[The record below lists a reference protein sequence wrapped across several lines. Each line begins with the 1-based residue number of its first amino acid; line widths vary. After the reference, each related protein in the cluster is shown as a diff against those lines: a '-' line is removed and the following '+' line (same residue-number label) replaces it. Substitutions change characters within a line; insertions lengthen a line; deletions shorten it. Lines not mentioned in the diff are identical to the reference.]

1 MPSKLLLRNIVQDIM
16 GRHPKE
22 CIFVSD
28 AVNVIVSRV
37 DQFAKKEDIVNQIYY
52 AFQDAEIYCPHEGID
67 RRNA

>member
-1 MPSKLLLRNIVQDIM
+1 M